1 MAKQFK
7 LEDPGEGIHEVEVRE
22 VLISVG
28 DSVEE
33 GQNVLVV
40 ESDKA
45 AVELPCPY
53 SGVIDEI
60 MVEEGQTAVVGDV
73 LLTVDDAD
81 NESQPDK
88 EQRDTGDGSRTR
100 EETAQ
105 PREQEAATEDPD
117 SDAADS
123 AAAAPEESDDR
134 PSRKARKQEQRNDSE
149 SGEDGTDEKKRSG
162 DHARDRKSPP
172 VKAAPSARKLAK
184 EKGID
189 LEDVEP
195 TGAHGH
201 IVKED
206 VVRAVERGSDIGTD
220 ADLDKRQPLRS
231 IRRATAR
238 QTARAWSEIPH
249 VTHQDEADI
258 TELERLRRRTN
269 SAASE
274 GDSQLTITAFALKA
288 VASALIG
295 HPRFNATFDADAEEI
310 VLKRRY
316 DINLALDSER
326 GLLTPVIG
334 DVDAKSVHELAE
346 EIGEMSARVRSGEA
360 SKADLAR
367 GSFTIT
373 NVGGLGG
380 TAFTPII
387 NHPQVA
393 ILGLARAR
401 LKADVLG
408 DLCDNHTEVRFMLP
422 LMLAFD
428 HRVNDGADA
437 ARFMNDVIA
446 MLSDPEAFLLN
457 VR

>member
-22 VLISVG
+22 VLISAG
-28 DSVEE
+28 DNVEE

-45 AVELPCPY
+45 TVELPCPY

-73 LLTVDDAD
+73 LLTVKDAD
-81 NESQPDK
+81 AESQADK
-88 EQRDTGDGSRTR
+88 RQKDTADGSGASKKTARPHKH
-100 EETAQ
+100 ET
-105 PREQEAATEDPD
+105 ENPD
-117 SDAADS
+117 SDDTDS
-123 AAAAPEESDDR
+123 AAAPPEQSDER
-134 PSRKARKQEQRNDSE
+134 PSRKAR
-149 SGEDGTDEKKRSG
+149 EKDQSNASDSG
-162 DHARDRKSPP
+162 DDASDRKAPP

-189 LEDVEP
+189 LADVEP
-195 TGAHGH
+195 TGAQGH

-206 VVRAVERGSDIGTD
+206 VIRAVERTSDLGTD
-220 ADLDKRQPLRS
+220 ADRDKRQPLRS

-238 QTARAWSEIPH
+238 HTARAWSEIPH

-269 SAASE
+269 STAGK

-295 HPRFNATFDADAEEI
+295 HPRFNATLDTDADEI

-334 DVDAKSVHELAE
+334 DVDAKSVQELAE
-346 EIGEMSARVRSGEA
+346 EISDLSARVRSGEA

-401 LKADVLG
+401 LKPVVLG

-437 ARFMNDVIA
+437 ARFLNDVIA